1 MFFVSS
7 FFVCYW
13 QVSPTHNRPA
23 GSGEQKQSYTVLS
36 SPPRVAFGLRYGT
49 ISSCWHTTASQP
61 GGHSVNKMS
70 VARETEKSPPPA
82 LIAVVRQV
90 LARTLQSKRS
100 EPIFLFTTIKGKV
113 QLHCLAL
120 HFSLKGWTV
129 LHVYHHSVRMVFGF
143 KWIIKNPV
151 LQ

>member
-1 MFFVSS
+1 MYMFFVSS

-70 VARETEKSPPPA
+70 VARETEKAHYQPS
-82 LIAVVRQV
+82 
-90 LARTLQSKRS
+90 LQLSGR
-100 EPIFLFTTIKGKV
+100 FLLELFKV
-113 QLHCLAL
+113 SIQSLFF
-120 HFSLKGWTV
+120 FSLPSKVKFSCTV
-129 LHVYHHSVRMVFGF
+129 WLCTFPWKAGLSYMFITIQSE
-143 KWIIKNPV
+143 WYLASNE
-151 LQ
+151 L